1 MPDIWD
7 SIEYRVFPK
16 RHLCAAEVS
25 AVSAVSSARAPTWT
39 RRTRGRGW
47 GELPAHRSPHT
58 QPALTSSLPAAR
70 DTRVK
75 AATDLLLSSLVTSS
89 SPPARVSRL
98 RPSAAEMSGM
108 EASSFSL
115 RKQFGNDLKKEHIFG
130 RKMPQCESKAFFYF
144 LYFTA

>member
-25 AVSAVSSARAPTWT
+25 AVSAVSSGTDMDTADTWQ
-39 RRTRGRGW
+39 RL

>member
-7 SIEYRVFPK
+7 SLEYRVFPK

-25 AVSAVSSARAPTWT
+25 AVSAVSSGTDMDTADTW
-39 RRTRGRGW
+39 RRL

-75 AATDLLLSSLVTSS
+75 AATDLLLSSLVTPS
-89 SPPARVSRL
+89 SPPASVAA
-98 RPSAAEMSGM
+98 AAE
-108 EASSFSL
+108 
-115 RKQFGNDLKKEHIFG
+115 RG
-130 RKMPQCESKAFFYF
+130 RDVGDGGVQLLPEKTIWQ
-144 LYFTA
+144 